1 MKRNLLIASLVA
13 ATISAGAAAPV
24 MAGERVGERV
34 GERADDLRDKRYCE
48 IFLGY
53 SYAAKL
59 NLNIFNTIGYN
70 YCPEKK
76 LKSLNLK
83 SVAKQ
88 NAADTAELNGP
99 RHWVLDAID
108 GGDVSGSG
116 ETKNLGG
123 IEMTKVGTFSVPLIE
138 AAKGGARP
146 YLPQKV
152 NRTTIWIYDAGK
164 AVFEMVDDRKQV
176 YIMQS
181 YSQEVDPSLKM
192 ADLPTLGSKLKLPPG
207 WAYRTRILTETLNLN
222 SNGQATITQDD
233 LKNTYQKM

>member
-13 ATISAGAAAPV
+13 VTITAGAAPV
-24 MAGERVGERV
+24 MAGERV

-88 NAADTAELNGP
+88 NAADVAELNGP

-108 GGDVSGSG
+108 GGAVSGSG

-164 AVFEMVDDRKQV
+164 AVFEMVDDRNQV

-181 YSQEVDPSLKM
+181 YSQEVDPNLKM
-192 ADLPTLGSKLKLPPG
+192 VDLPNLGNKLKLPPG
-207 WAYRTRILTETLNLN
+207 WTYRTRILTETLNLS